1 MSAGSRKKRRS
12 VSQTAG
18 GVMFGFDQQIMRT
31 TPPPEELVHHA
42 RPDAAIPGGDGEP
55 LTLEL
60 PEELVVD
67 DPWAGI
73 EEELTDDDD
82 PWADYAPEGGPSSG
96 VEKPDDGPAP
106 KAVVK
111 PD

>member
-1 MSAGSRKKRRS
+1 MSAGSRKKRQS

-42 RPDAAIPGGDGEP
+42 RPDAPLAGADGEA

-60 PEELVVD
+60 AEELVVD

-73 EEELTDDDD
+73 EEELTDPDD
-82 PWADYAPEGGPSSG
+82 PWADFVPDAGSAEQA
-96 VEKPDDGPAP
+96 KPDDGETPKPAP
-106 KAVVK
+106 RS
-111 PD
+111 